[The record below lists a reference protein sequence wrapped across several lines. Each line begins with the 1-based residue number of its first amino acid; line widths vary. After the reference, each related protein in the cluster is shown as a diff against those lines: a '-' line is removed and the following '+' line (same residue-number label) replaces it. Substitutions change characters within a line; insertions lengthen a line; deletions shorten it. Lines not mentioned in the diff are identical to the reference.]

1 MMELTLKD
9 LTIMI
14 EEMKKN
20 NAEKLHLD
28 VSIDSC
34 GYSVESID
42 FDIWGKWR
50 ICKNSIDKKRLI
62 CYNDYSK

>member
-28 VSIDSC
+28 ISIDSC

-42 FDIWGKWR
+42 FDIWENEEFVKTVLT
-50 ICKNSIDKKRLI
+50 KK
-62 CYNDYSK
+62 D